1 MTVKTLVLLS
11 LPFNLTWMAGG
22 PYFVLRKPAAWPVE
36 RRRRVFGPFIIVG
49 GLILLAAVLFGRT

>member
-1 MTVKTLVLLS
+1 MTVKTLLLLS

-22 PYFVLRKPAAWPVE
+22 LYIGLRKPAGWPVE

-49 GLILLAAVLFGRT
+49 GLILTAAVLFGRT